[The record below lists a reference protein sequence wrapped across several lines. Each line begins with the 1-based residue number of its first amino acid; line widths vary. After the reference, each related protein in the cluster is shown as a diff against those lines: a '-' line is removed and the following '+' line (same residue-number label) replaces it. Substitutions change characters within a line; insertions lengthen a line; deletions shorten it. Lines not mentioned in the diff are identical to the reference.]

1 MGIIMETV
9 ATAMTFTD
17 ELCGDIVLNRDDVT
31 AVIVDDEGYVI
42 DYFVD
47 TTPWETT
54 TNVSL
59 EWAHVYASYDAY
71 HAEDSV
77 NVTYPTDSRALH
89 LMERELALFADCYG
103 LSFVFRDQLVLV

>member
-31 AVIVDDEGYVI
+31 AVIVDEYGYMV
-42 DYFVD
+42 DYFTSD
-47 TTPWETT
+47 TPWETT
-54 TNVSL
+54 TNVSID
-59 EWAHVYASYDAY
+59 WSHVYVSYDAY

-77 NVTYPTDSRALH
+77 NVTYPTDNRALH
-89 LMERELALFADCYG
+89 LMERELGLFADCYG
-103 LSFVFRDQLVLV
+103 LSFVFRDQFGLV

>member
-1 MGIIMETV
+1 METV

-31 AVIVDDEGYVI
+31 AVIVDEYGDMIE
-42 DYFVD
+42 YF
-47 TTPWETT
+47 TRETPWETT

-59 EWAHVYASYDAY
+59 EWAHVYVSYDAY
-71 HAEDSV
+71 HAEYSV

-89 LMERELALFADCYG
+89 LMEHELALFADCYG
-103 LSFVFRDQLVLV
+103 LSFVFRDHC

>member
-31 AVIVDDEGYVI
+31 AVIVDEYGYVV
-42 DYFVD
+42 DYFFS

-59 EWAHVYASYDAY
+59 EWAHVYVSYDAY
-71 HAEDSV
+71 HAED
-77 NVTYPTDSRALH
+77 VTYPTDDRALH
-89 LMERELALFADCYG
+89 LMERELALFADCYE
-103 LSFVFRDQLVLV
+103 LSFVVRDQLC

>member
-31 AVIVDDEGYVI
+31 AVIVDEYGYMV
-42 DYFVD
+42 DYF
-47 TTPWETT
+47 TSETPWETT

-59 EWAHVYASYDAY
+59 EWAHVYVSYDAY

-77 NVTYPTDSRALH
+77 NVPYPTDNRALH
-89 LMERELALFADCYG
+89 LMERELGLLADCYG
-103 LSFVFRDQLVLV
+103 LSFVVRDQLGLV

>member
-17 ELCGDIVLNRDDVT
+17 ELCGVVILNRDDVT
-31 AVIVDDEGYVI
+31 AVIVDDEGYVV
-42 DYFVD
+42 DYFFN

-59 EWAHVYASYDAY
+59 EWDHVYVSYDAY

-77 NVTYPTDSRALH
+77 NVTYPTDDRALH
-89 LMERELALFADCYG
+89 LMERELASFADCYG
-103 LSFVFRDQLVLV
+103 LSFVVRDQLGLV

>member
-31 AVIVDDEGYVI
+31 AVIVDEYGYVI
-42 DYFVD
+42 DYFVS

-59 EWAHVYASYDAY
+59 EWAHVYVSYDAY
-71 HAEDSV
+71 HAEDNV
-77 NVTYPTDSRALH
+77 NVPYHTDNRALH
-89 LMERELALFADCYG
+89 LMEHELELLADCYG
-103 LSFVFRDQLVLV
+103 LSFVVRDHLC